1 MVPALIARLEAS
13 TVSSFIHSVDILIKD
28 YIIIFFVALSILTAQ
43 EDHPTAAILYFS
55 AEEVLTQQQTKS
67 LANHF
72 STALDSTKKVSMIA
86 QSKVIGV
93 LEKEGLDVGDCTTDA
108 CAIRIGAELGVSY
121 VITGDV
127 KNERNTYTITAKM
140 LSVAGN
146 TENRKESITYS
157 GMLSGLN
164 VQTEILAWKLFDLEA
179 PSAVQMKVKKD
190 YSSVGGKGMRGF
202 KGIPYWM
209 IWCGLGLVVI
219 GGGVSLAMA
228 ADGGSDGTSP
238 LGGPPDFPEA
248 P

>member
-1 MVPALIARLEAS
+1 MKKYIFLFLIL
-13 TVSSFIHSVDILIKD
+13 
-28 YIIIFFVALSILTAQ
+28 ALSTLSAQ
-43 EDHPTAAILYFS
+43 EDRPTAAILYFT

-93 LEKEGLDVGDCTTDA
+93 LEKEGIDVNDCTTDA
-108 CAIRIGAELGVSY
+108 CAIKIGGALGVSY

-127 KNERNTYTITAKM
+127 KNEGNTYTITAKM

-146 TENRKESITYS
+146 TDKREESITYS
-157 GMLSGLN
+157 GMLRGLN

-190 YSSVGGKGMRGF
+190 YSSVGGKG
-202 KGIPYWM
+202 IPYWM
-209 IWCGLGLVVI
+209 IWGGLGLLAA
-219 GGGVSLAMA
+219 GGGVAIAMA
-228 ADGGSDGTSP
+228 ADGGSDGSP
-238 LGGPPDFPEA
+238 IGEPPSFPSA

>member
-1 MVPALIARLEAS
+1 MKKYIFLFLIL
-13 TVSSFIHSVDILIKD
+13 
-28 YIIIFFVALSILTAQ
+28 ALSTLSAQ
-43 EDHPTAAILYFS
+43 EDRPTAAILYFT
-55 AEEVLTQQQTKS
+55 AEEVLSQQQTKS

-93 LEKEGLDVGDCTTDA
+93 LEKEGLDVSDCTTDA
-108 CAIRIGAELGVSY
+108 CAITIGEALGVSY

-146 TENRKESITYS
+146 TENREESITYS
-157 GMLSGLN
+157 GMLRGLN

-190 YSSVGGKGMRGF
+190 YSSVGGKGVRGF

-209 IWCGLGLVVI
+209 IWGGLGLVAA
-219 GGGVSLAMA
+219 GGGVAIAMA

-238 LGGPPDFPEA
+238 IGGPPDFPDA

>member
-1 MVPALIARLEAS
+1 MKKYIFLFLIL
-13 TVSSFIHSVDILIKD
+13 
-28 YIIIFFVALSILTAQ
+28 ALSTLSAQ
-43 EDHPTAAILYFS
+43 EDRPTAAILYFT

-72 STALDSTKKVSMIA
+72 STALDSTKKVSMIT
-86 QSKVIGV
+86 QSKVV
-93 LEKEGLDVGDCTTDA
+93 SLLEREGLDVSDCTTDA

-127 KNERNTYTITAKM
+127 KNEKYTYTITAKM

-146 TENRKESITYS
+146 TENREESITYS
-157 GMLSGLN
+157 GMLRGLN

-209 IWCGLGLVVI
+209 IWGSLGLLAA
-219 GGGVSLAMA
+219 GGGVAIAMA
-228 ADGGSDGTSP
+228 ADGGSNGSP
-238 LGGPPDFPEA
+238 IGEPPSFPSA

>member
-1 MVPALIARLEAS
+1 MKKYIFLFLIL
-13 TVSSFIHSVDILIKD
+13 
-28 YIIIFFVALSILTAQ
+28 ALSTLSAQ
-43 EDHPTAAILYFS
+43 EDRPTAAILYFT

-86 QSKVIGV
+86 QSKVISV
-93 LEKEGLDVGDCTTDA
+93 LEKEGLDVSDCTTDA
-108 CAIRIGAELGVSY
+108 CAVTIGGALGVSY

-146 TENRKESITYS
+146 TEKREKSITYS
-157 GMLSGLN
+157 GMLRGLN

-190 YSSVGGKGMRGF
+190 YSSVGGKGVRGF

-209 IWCGLGLVVI
+209 IWGGLGLVAA
-219 GGGVSLAMA
+219 GGGVAIAMA

-238 LGGPPDFPEA
+238 IGGPPDFPDA

>member
-1 MVPALIARLEAS
+1 MKKYIFLFLILVRS
-13 TVSSFIHSVDILIKD
+13 T
-28 YIIIFFVALSILTAQ
+28 LSAQ
-43 EDHPTAAILYFS
+43 EDRATAAILYFT

-93 LEKEGLDVGDCTTDA
+93 LEKKGLDVSDCTTDA
-108 CAIRIGAELGVSY
+108 CAGTIGGALGVSY

-127 KNERNTYTITAKM
+127 KKEGNTYTITAKM
-140 LSVAGN
+140 LSVAAN
-146 TENRKESITYS
+146 TEKREKSITYS
-157 GMLSGLN
+157 GMLRDLN

-179 PSAVQMKVKKD
+179 PSAVLMKVKMD
-190 YSSVGGKGMRGF
+190 YSNVGGKGRRGF
-202 KGIPYWM
+202 KGIPFWM
-209 IWCGLGLVVI
+209 IWGGLGRVVA
-219 GGGVSLAMA
+219 GGGVAIAMA

-238 LGGPPDFPEA
+238 IGGPPDFPEA

>member
-1 MVPALIARLEAS
+1 M
-13 TVSSFIHSVDILIKD
+13 KK
-28 YIIIFFVALSILTAQ
+28 YIFLFLILTLSTLSAQ
-43 EDHPTAAILYFS
+43 EDRPTAAILYFT

-93 LEKEGLDVGDCTTDA
+93 LEKEGLDVSDCTTDA
-108 CAIRIGAELGVSY
+108 CAVTIGGALGVSY

-127 KNERNTYTITAKM
+127 KNEGNTYTITAKM

-146 TENRKESITYS
+146 TENREKSITYS
-157 GMLSGLN
+157 GMLNGLN

-179 PSAVQMKVKKD
+179 PSAVLMKVKRD
-190 YSSVGGKGMRGF
+190 YSNVGGKGMRGF

-209 IWCGLGLVVI
+209 IWGGLGLVAA
-219 GGGVSLAMA
+219 GGGVALAMA
-228 ADGGSDGTSP
+228 ADGGSGVTSP
-238 LGGPPDFPEA
+238 IGGPPDFPEA

>member
-1 MVPALIARLEAS
+1 MKKYIFLFLIL
-13 TVSSFIHSVDILIKD
+13 
-28 YIIIFFVALSILTAQ
+28 ALSTLSAQ
-43 EDHPTAAILYFS
+43 KDRPTAAILYFT

-93 LEKEGLDVGDCTTDA
+93 LEKEGLDVSDCTTDA
-108 CAIRIGAELGVSY
+108 CAVTIGGALGVSY

-127 KNERNTYTITAKM
+127 KKEGNTYTITAKM
-140 LSVAGN
+140 LSVAAN
-146 TENRKESITYS
+146 TEKREKSITYS

-179 PSAVQMKVKKD
+179 PSAVLMKVKMD
-190 YSSVGGKGMRGF
+190 YSNVGGKGGF

-209 IWCGLGLVVI
+209 IWGSLGLLVA
-219 GGGVSLAMA
+219 GGGVAIAMA
-228 ADGGSDGTSP
+228 ADGGSNGSFI
-238 LGGPPDFPEA
+238 GEPPNFPSA

>member
-1 MVPALIARLEAS
+1 MAT
-13 TVSSFIHSVDILIKD
+13 TVLLRIYTVHILIKN
-28 YIIIFFVALSILTAQ
+28 YIIIFSVALSISTAQ
-43 EDHPTAAILYFS
+43 EDRPTAAILYFT

-93 LEKEGLDVGDCTTDA
+93 LEKEGLDVSDCTTDA
-108 CAIRIGAELGVSY
+108 CAVTIGGALGVSY
-121 VITGDV
+121 VIAGDV
-127 KNERNTYTITAKM
+127 KKEGNTYTITAKM
-140 LSVAGN
+140 LSVAAN
-146 TENRKESITYS
+146 TEKREKSITYS
-157 GMLSGLN
+157 GMLRGLN

-209 IWCGLGLVVI
+209 IWGGLGLVAV
-219 GGGVSLAMA
+219 GGGVAIAMA
-228 ADGGSDGTSP
+228 ADGRSDGTSP
-238 LGGPPDFPEA
+238 IGGHPDFPEA

>member
-1 MVPALIARLEAS
+1 MKKYIFLFLIL
-13 TVSSFIHSVDILIKD
+13 
-28 YIIIFFVALSILTAQ
+28 ALSTLSAQ
-43 EDHPTAAILYFS
+43 EDRPTAAILYFT

-93 LEKEGLDVGDCTTDA
+93 LEKEGLDVSDCTTDA
-108 CAIRIGAELGVSY
+108 CAVTIGGALGVSY

-127 KNERNTYTITAKM
+127 KKEGNTYTITAKM
-140 LSVAGN
+140 LSVAAN
-146 TENRKESITYS
+146 TEKIEKSITYS
-157 GMLSGLN
+157 GMLSDLN

-179 PSAVQMKVKKD
+179 PSAVLMKVKMD
-190 YSSVGGKGMRGF
+190 YSNGGKGRGF

-209 IWCGLGLVVI
+209 IWGSLGLLAA
-219 GGGVSLAMA
+219 GGGVAIAMA
-228 ADGGSDGTSP
+228 ADGGSNGSP
-238 LGGPPDFPEA
+238 IGEPPNFPSA

>member
-1 MVPALIARLEAS
+1 MKKYIFLFLIL
-13 TVSSFIHSVDILIKD
+13 
-28 YIIIFFVALSILTAQ
+28 ALSTLSAQ
-43 EDHPTAAILYFS
+43 EDRPTAAILYFT

-93 LEKEGLDVGDCTTDA
+93 LEKEGLDVSDCTTDA
-108 CAIRIGAELGVSY
+108 CAVTIGGALGVSY

-127 KNERNTYTITAKM
+127 KKEGNTYTITAKM
-140 LSVAGN
+140 LSVAAN
-146 TENRKESITYS
+146 TEKIEKSITYS
-157 GMLSGLN
+157 GMLSDLN

-179 PSAVQMKVKKD
+179 PSAVLMKVKMD
-190 YSSVGGKGMRGF
+190 YSNVGGKGRGF

-209 IWCGLGLVVI
+209 IWGSLGLLAA
-219 GGGVSLAMA
+219 GGGVAIAMA
-228 ADGGSDGTSP
+228 ADGGSNGSP
-238 LGGPPDFPEA
+238 IGEPPNFPSA

>member
-1 MVPALIARLEAS
+1 MKKYIFLFLIL
-13 TVSSFIHSVDILIKD
+13 
-28 YIIIFFVALSILTAQ
+28 ALSTLSAQ
-43 EDHPTAAILYFS
+43 EDRPTAAILYFT

-93 LEKEGLDVGDCTTDA
+93 LEKEGLDVSDCTTDA
-108 CAIRIGAELGVSY
+108 CAVTIGGALGVSY

-127 KNERNTYTITAKM
+127 KNEGNTYTITAKM

-146 TENRKESITYS
+146 TENREKSITYS
-157 GMLSGLN
+157 GMLRGLN

-179 PSAVQMKVKKD
+179 PSAVLMKVKMD
-190 YSSVGGKGMRGF
+190 YSNVGGKGRGF

-209 IWCGLGLVVI
+209 IWGSLGLLAA
-219 GGGVSLAMA
+219 GGGVAIAMA
-228 ADGGSDGTSP
+228 ADGGSDGSP
-238 LGGPPDFPEA
+238 IGEPPSFPSA

>member
-1 MVPALIARLEAS
+1 MKKYIFLFLILVLS
-13 TVSSFIHSVDILIKD
+13 T
-28 YIIIFFVALSILTAQ
+28 LSAQ
-43 EDHPTAAILYFS
+43 EALPTAAILYFT

-93 LEKEGLDVGDCTTDA
+93 LEKEGLDVSDCTTDA
-108 CAIRIGAELGVSY
+108 CAVTIGGALGVSY
-121 VITGDV
+121 VIAGDV
-127 KNERNTYTITAKM
+127 KKEGNTYTITAKM
-140 LSVAGN
+140 LSVAAN
-146 TENRKESITYS
+146 TEKREKSITYS

-179 PSAVQMKVKKD
+179 PSAVQMKVKRD
-190 YSSVGGKGMRGF
+190 YSNVGGKGMRGF

-209 IWCGLGLVVI
+209 IWGGLGLVAA
-219 GGGVSLAMA
+219 GGGVAIAMA
-228 ADGGSDGTSP
+228 ADGGSGGSP
-238 LGGPPDFPEA
+238 IGEPPSFPSA

>member
-1 MVPALIARLEAS
+1 MKKYIFLFLIL
-13 TVSSFIHSVDILIKD
+13 
-28 YIIIFFVALSILTAQ
+28 ALSTLSAQ
-43 EDHPTAAILYFS
+43 EDRPTAAILYFT
-55 AEEVLTQQQTKS
+55 AEEVLSQQQTKS

-93 LEKEGLDVGDCTTDA
+93 LEKEGLDVSDCTTDA
-108 CAIRIGAELGVSY
+108 CAITIGEALGVSY

-146 TENRKESITYS
+146 TENREESITYS
-157 GMLSGLN
+157 GMLRGLN

-202 KGIPYWM
+202 KGIPYWI
-209 IWCGLGLVVI
+209 IWGGLGLVVA
-219 GGGVSLAMA
+219 GGGVAIAMA

-238 LGGPPDFPEA
+238 IGGPPDFPDA

>member
-1 MVPALIARLEAS
+1 MKKYIFIFLILVLS
-13 TVSSFIHSVDILIKD
+13 T
-28 YIIIFFVALSILTAQ
+28 LSAQ
-43 EDHPTAAILYFS
+43 EDRPTAAILYFT

-93 LEKEGLDVGDCTTDA
+93 LEKEGLDVSDCTTDA
-108 CAIRIGAELGVSY
+108 CAVTIGGALGVSY

-127 KNERNTYTITAKM
+127 KNEGNTYTITAKM

-146 TENRKESITYS
+146 TENREKSITYS
-157 GMLSGLN
+157 GMLNGLN

-179 PSAVQMKVKKD
+179 PSAVLMKVKMD
-190 YSSVGGKGMRGF
+190 YSNVGGKGRRGF

-209 IWCGLGLVVI
+209 IWGGLGLVAA
-219 GGGVSLAMA
+219 GGGVALAMA
-228 ADGGSDGTSP
+228 ADGGSGGSP
-238 LGGPPDFPEA
+238 IGEPPSFPSA

>member
-1 MVPALIARLEAS
+1 MTKGIYCFVTNTYGR
-13 TVSSFIHSVDILIKD
+13 VLIKN
-28 YIIIFFVALSILTAQ
+28 YIIILSVALSISIAQ
-43 EDHPTAAILYFS
+43 EALPTAAILYFT
-55 AEEVLTQQQTKS
+55 AEEVLTEQQTKS
-67 LANHF
+67 LTDHC
-72 STALDSTKKVSMIA
+72 SMALDSTKMVRVIT
-86 QSKVIGV
+86 QSKVV
-93 LEKEGLDVGDCTTDA
+93 SLLEREGLDVSDCTTDA
-108 CAIRIGAELGVSY
+108 CAIRIGEELGVSY

-219 GGGVSLAMA
+219 GGGVSLAIA